1 MRSECGLVPKSGN
14 IRSIATKFS
23 MFTAMLVSWIIVVIV
38 AFDLGNNHRVEWAKL
53 TGLLFALLLVSA
65 AISRFTIRLL
75 VRPLALLQE
84 GIHEARAG
92 RLKKI
97 QISRTGDEIE
107 YLGESFNQMVAA
119 IEASRAQVKEY
130 QDLLEERILERT
142 EQLETALRAALA
154 ASQAKSEFLAN
165 VSHEL
170 RTPMTGV
177 IGMLDLALESG
188 LPPEQ
193 RDQIATAQNCAHS
206 LLALLN
212 DLLDFSKA
220 EAGRMVLEEI
230 PFDVRRLVSDSV
242 RTYAPKAQEKSV
254 ELTWAVEP
262 AVPATLVGDPLRFRQ
277 ILSNLLSNAV
287 KFTQQGFVR
296 VSVSLSPSD
305 ARNKPFLLHLRVSD
319 SGTGIP
325 KDKQRLIFE
334 KFTQADGSIS
344 RRFGGTGL
352 GLAIAKK
359 LAELQGGAIDLVSE
373 EGKGSAFT
381 VAIPFAAAPA
391 DRPGAPAEQEAAQLP
406 RSETRRGRILL
417 VEDNLINQKVV
428 LSLLTKRGYQIDVAG
443 NGLEALDRLQSSP
456 YELVLMDIQM
466 PLLDGLETT
475 RRIRANRRF
484 DSMPVIAMTAH
495 AMNGDKERCLE
506 AGMNGYLAKPVDHKH
521 LLHTIEHYL
530 SAAETHPVIPAV
542 APSTGGNPAIVGQM
556 LALFLQLAP
565 ERLKR
570 MGAAA
575 ESGDVEALLQ
585 DAEKLHNAAQ
595 SIEAPSLA
603 LEAKAIA
610 EAAAGN
616 DLAQIESRIAR
627 LEAELNHL
635 SAQERQSLPQR
646 LSSSSAI

>member
-1 MRSECGLVPKSGN
+1 MPKSGN

-23 MFTAMLVSWIIVVIV
+23 MFTGMLVSWIIVVIV
-38 AFDLGNNHRVEWAKL
+38 AFDLGNNHRVEWVKL

-107 YLGESFNQMVAA
+107 YLGESFNQMIAA

-188 LPPEQ
+188 LPHEQ

-212 DLLDFSKA
+212 DLLDLSKA

-262 AVPATLVGDPLRFRQ
+262 AVPSTLVGDPLRLRQ

-287 KFTQQGFVR
+287 KFTEAGFVR
-296 VSVSLSPSD
+296 VSVVLSHSEVKS
-305 ARNKPFLLHLRVSD
+305 KPFLLQLRVSD

-325 KDKQRLIFE
+325 KDKHRLIFE

-359 LAELQGGAIDLVSE
+359 LAELQGGAIEVDSE
-373 EGKGSAFT
+373 EGKGSTFT
-381 VAIPFAAAPA
+381 VAIPFAIAPA
-391 DRPGAPAEQEAAQLP
+391 DRPGVPEERKATKEVQTGAG
-406 RSETRRGRILL
+406 RGRILL

-428 LSLLTKRGYQIDVAG
+428 LSLLSKRGYQIDVAC
-443 NGLEALDRLQSSP
+443 NGLEALDRLEATT
-456 YELVLMDIQM
+456 YDLVLMDIQM
-466 PLLDGLETT
+466 PMLDGLETT
-475 RRIRANRRF
+475 RRMRADPRF
-484 DSMPVIAMTAH
+484 DRLPVIAMTAH

-521 LLHTIEHYL
+521 LIHTIERYL
-530 SAAETHPVIPAV
+530 SVDETRLPIPAL
-542 APSTGGNPAIVGQM
+542 APTADDDPAIVGQM

-575 ESGDVEALLQ
+575 ESGDIEALVQ
-585 DAEKLHNAAQ
+585 DAGKLQSAAR
-595 SIEAPSLA
+595 SIEAQGLA
-603 LEAKAIA
+603 CEAKAIA

-616 DLAQIESRIAR
+616 DFTQVGCRLAS
-627 LEAELNHL
+627 LEAELNRL
-635 SAQERQSLPQR
+635 SRQER
-646 LSSSSAI
+646 